1 MDKEQ
6 FEAKAVARYWF
17 AEATEALTVA
27 GHLMEKADYS
37 YALFFAH
44 LAIEKELKGLHA
56 IRQGRHAPPIHN
68 LVRLANAVGI
78 ELDERQTEALLR
90 ITAFNIE
97 ARYPDL
103 KRDFRR
109 QCTAEYA
116 AEQMS
121 LVREILEWLKSH
133 RIS

>member
-68 LVRLANAVGI
+68 LVGLPTLWESNSTSDKPKRSFGS
-78 ELDERQTEALLR
+78 RRSTLR
-90 ITAFNIE
+90 RGT
-97 ARYPDL
+97 L
-103 KRDFRR
+103 
-109 QCTAEYA
+109 T
-116 AEQMS
+116 
-121 LVREILEWLKSH
+121 
-133 RIS
+133 